1 MTTCARRFA
10 SARTDALVR
19 GLACA
24 ALLLASHVAI
34 PATDGSR
41 TLRVA
46 VYALPPGLGNPY
58 TGTGMPS
65 VLTWPAIFE
74 TPTVMG
80 ADGRL
85 QPMLAT
91 RWERRDPTTWRFEL
105 RRGVTFSDGE
115 PFDAG
120 AIAHAL
126 DYLATPE
133 GKATPVG
140 RDLAVIAAHRVLDAH
155 TIELVTREPAPLLPE
170 LVSSLRVVAPKQWR
184 LLGPA
189 GFAAAPVGTGPFVL
203 ERWQGAQVRLARN
216 PRAWRP
222 PRLDAVEIVELPDAA
237 SRVQGIQSGRVD
249 VAVQLGPDDEEP
261 VRAAG
266 AELVSRPAGGV
277 LTVQFITERAGSP
290 LRDVRVRRALNLAT
304 DREKIARVLF
314 RGRTV
319 AASQPAAR
327 QAFGHDPQ
335 LAPWPYDPALAR
347 RLLAEAGY
355 PNGLAL
361 TAEVVIGAGANDAL
375 AYQSVAADLRAV
387 GVDLTLRTIPTSV
400 LMRNVFAGGWRGDA
414 FGMDYGSLPTLDALR
429 PFRLHSCLWPKP
441 WYCDP
446 ALVPLI
452 KAARVELDDARR
464 LALTREVVRRSREQA
479 SALFLYEIVSF
490 DALARRVR
498 DYRNAFGVIDY
509 AVLDVVP

>member
-1 MTTCARRFA
+1 MSTRAGPFA
-10 SARTDALVR
+10 AFAVAVLF
-19 GLACA
+19 A
-24 ALLLASHVAI
+24 AA
-34 PATDGSR
+34 ATGQAATPDPR

-74 TPTVMG
+74 TLTLMD

-91 RWERRDPTTWRFEL
+91 AWARRDPTTWRFEL
-105 RRGVTFSDGE
+105 RRGVAFSNGE
-115 PFDAG
+115 PFDA
-120 AIAHAL
+120 AAVAHAL
-126 DYLATPE
+126 DYVASAE
-133 GKATPVG
+133 GRATPVG

-155 TIELVTREPAPLLPE
+155 AIEIVTREPAPLLPE
-170 LVSSLRVVAPKQWR
+170 LVSSLRVVAPAQWR
-184 LLGPA
+184 RLGPA
-189 GFAAAPVGTGPFVL
+189 GFAAAPVGTGPYVV
-203 ERWQGAQVRLARN
+203 ERWRGAQVRLTRN
-216 PRAWRP
+216 PHAWRP
-222 PRLDAVEIVELPDAA
+222 PRLDRLEIVELPDAA
-237 SRVQGIQSGRVD
+237 SRVQGIQSGRID

-261 VRAAG
+261 LRAAG
-266 AELVSRPAGGV
+266 AQLVARPAGGV
-277 LTVQFITERAGSP
+277 LTLQFITERAGSP

-327 QAFGHDPQ
+327 QAFGYDPT
-335 LAPWPYDPALAR
+335 LAPWPHDPALAR
-347 RLLAEAGY
+347 RLLAEAGHAD
-355 PNGLAL
+355 GLAL
-361 TAEVVIGAGANDAL
+361 TAEVVIGAGANDSL

-387 GVDLTLRTIPTSV
+387 GVRLTLRTIPASV
-400 LMRNVFAGGWRGDA
+400 LMRNLFAGGWRGDA

-446 ALVPLI
+446 ELVPLI
-452 KAARVELDDARR
+452 KAARVELDEGRR
-464 LALTREVVRRSREQA
+464 LELTREVVRRSRDRA
-479 SALFLYEIVSF
+479 SALFLHEITSF
-490 DALARRVR
+490 DALGPGVR

>member
-1 MTTCARRFA
+1 VARVLVSTLA
-10 SARTDALVR
+10 GALTW
-19 GLACA
+19 A
-24 ALLLASHVAI
+24 ALLCATVAARA
-34 PATDGSR
+34 ATPDAR

-74 TPTVMG
+74 TLTLMG

-91 RWERRDPTTWRFEL
+91 AWGRRDPTTWRFEL

-115 PFDAG
+115 PFDA
-120 AIAHAL
+120 AAVAHAL

-140 RDLAVIAAHRVLDAH
+140 RDLAVIAAHRVLDDHA
-155 TIELVTREPAPLLPE
+155 IEIVTREPVPLLPE
-170 LVSSLRVVAPKQWR
+170 LVSSLRVVAPAQWR
-184 LLGPA
+184 RLGPA
-189 GFAAAPVGTGPFVL
+189 GFAAAPVGTGPYLL
-203 ERWQGAQVRLARN
+203 ERWQGAQVRLVRN
-216 PRAWRP
+216 PHAWRRP
-222 PRLDAVEIVELPDAA
+222 QLDRIEIVELPDAA
-237 SRVQGIQSGRVD
+237 SRVQGIQSGRID

-261 VRAAG
+261 LRAAG
-266 AELVSRPAGGV
+266 AQLLARPAGGV
-277 LTVQFITERAGSP
+277 LTLQFITERAGSP
-290 LRDVRVRRALNLAT
+290 LRDVRVRQALNLAT

-327 QAFGHDPQ
+327 QAFGYDPS
-335 LAPWPYDPALAR
+335 LAPWPYDPAAAR
-347 RLLAEAGY
+347 RLLAEAGHAD
-355 PNGLAL
+355 GLAL

-375 AYQSVAADLRAV
+375 AYQSVAADLRLV
-387 GVDLTLRTIPTSV
+387 GVTLTLRTIPTSV

-446 ALVPLI
+446 EIVPLI
-452 KAARVELDDARR
+452 KAARVELDEGRR
-464 LALTREVVRRSREQA
+464 LELTREVVRRSRDRA
-479 SALFLYEIVSF
+479 SALFLYEIMSF
-490 DALARRVR
+490 DALAPRVR
-498 DYRNAFGVIDY
+498 DYRNTFGVIDY
-509 AVLDVVP
+509 AALDVVP

>member
-1 MTTCARRFA
+1 MTTAAAGHRCRRRRTFARLLA
-10 SARTDALVR
+10 S
-19 GLACA
+19 A
-24 ALLLASHVAI
+24 ALLAHAIVASGATTAPRVA
-34 PATDGSR
+34 
-41 TLRVA
+41 RVA

-58 TGTGMPS
+58 TGTGLPS
-65 VLTWPAIFE
+65 VLTWPALFE
-74 TPTVMG
+74 TLTVMG

-85 QPMLAT
+85 QPLLAT
-91 RWERRDPTTWRFEL
+91 SWARRDATTWRFQL
-105 RRGVTFSDGE
+105 RQGVTFANGE
-115 PFDAG
+115 AFDAG
-120 AIAHAL
+120 AVAHAL
-126 DYLATPE
+126 DYLASVE

-140 RDLAVIAAHRVLDAH
+140 RDLAVLAGHRVLDPH
-155 TIELVTREPAPLLPE
+155 TIELLTREPAPLLPE
-170 LVSSLRVVAPKQWR
+170 LVSSLRIVAPEQWR
-184 LLGPA
+184 RLGPA

-222 PRLDAVEIVELPDAA
+222 PRLDGVEIVELPDAA
-237 SRVQGIQSGRVD
+237 SRVQGVQAGRVD

-261 VRAAG
+261 LRAAG
-266 AELVSRPAGGV
+266 AQLVARPGGGV
-277 LTVQFITERAGSP
+277 LTLQFITERAGSP
-290 LRDVRVRRALNLAT
+290 LRDVRVRQALNLAT

-327 QAFGHDPQ
+327 QAFGYDPS
-335 LAPWPYDPALAR
+335 LAPWPHDPALAR
-347 RLLAEAGY
+347 RLLAEAGHAA
-355 PNGLAL
+355 GLAL

-429 PFRLHSCLWPKP
+429 PFRLHSCLWTKP

-446 ALVPLI
+446 ELVPLI
-452 KAARVELDDARR
+452 KAARVELDEARR
-464 LALTREVVRRSREQA
+464 HDLTRAVVRRSRDRA
-479 SALFLYEIVSF
+479 AALFLYEIVSF
-490 DALARRVR
+490 DALAPRVR